1 MGWGVFA
8 RGAMLLA
15 FVGAPQVALAQS
27 AHVGGYFRVMARPDL
42 QGGGGQLGYWNLHG
56 RLLNETSYAMLDFRF
71 DVLEPQPGV
80 QSTWTSLHA
89 RIEGG
94 AVGNAEPSNGA
105 LGNLRMSQVY
115 MRAGNVGLQDVVWQI
130 GTLEYFFG
138 DLGLYD
144 MRPATVFFNTVGV
157 SARYQPDWGE
167 LQVGFGDSGF
177 AMLRDGY
184 NTVLTPG
191 ATARVRLGKHA
202 EIGVGGEAFIE
213 PTVAGNRN
221 GAYQTPDVGY
231 EDYVRGEVAESYLQ
245 EFPDLADFFPDPQ
258 PRDAA
263 SWNVVGY
270 LGFGNA
276 GPLIWNALYWNH
288 RKVHPDRKVTEDL
301 AGEPVDIYVHDFTD
315 ERFEFNL
322 GNEMQLRLVPDY
334 LDAAWGT
341 FYGNHWDRDNQIQ
354 PSDRDRRVASTVL
367 RLQAYITP
375 TIHFLVENSLASE
388 WSRNGNAYREHAD
401 SIFANTEGRPD
412 VRGLESGDSDVRKTW
427 QGKAGVVLNPT
438 GRGIYARPSLRL
450 LYGIQKSNQNNAFGN
465 AFVESIDQHNDFDNV
480 EQHTHHVVAAEAE
493 VWF

>member
-1 MGWGVFA
+1 MRLVHA
-8 RGAMLLA
+8 LGAGLA
-15 FVGAPQVALAQS
+15 LALAVPAHAQS

-42 QGGGGQLGYWNLHG
+42 QGGNGALGYWNLYG
-56 RLLNETSYAMLDFRF
+56 RLLNERPYGMIDFRF
-71 DVLEPQPGV
+71 DVLEPQPG
-80 QSTWTSLHA
+80 SSGTWTSLHT

-94 AVGNAEPSNGA
+94 AVGNAEPSNGN

-115 MRAGNVGLQDVVWQI
+115 MRAGNVGLRDVVWQI

-144 MRPATVFFNTVGV
+144 MRPATVFFNTVGI
-157 SARYQPDWGE
+157 SARYQPEWGE
-167 LQVGFGDSGF
+167 LQLGFGDSGF
-177 AMLRDGY
+177 STLRDY
-184 NTVLTPG
+184 NTLLTPG
-191 ATARVRLGKHA
+191 GTARVRLGKHG

-213 PTVAGNRN
+213 PQVAGNRN
-221 GAYQTPDVGY
+221 GAYQTPGITY
-231 EDYVRGEVAESYLQ
+231 EDYVRGEVAESYL
-245 EFPDLADFFPDPQ
+245 EAFPDLEDFFPDPQ
-258 PRDAA
+258 PRSAA

-276 GPLIWNALYWNH
+276 GPLIWNSTFWNY
-288 RKVHPDRKVTEDL
+288 RRVHPDKKVTEEL
-301 AGEPVDIYVHDFTD
+301 AGEPIDIYVNDFTD

-322 GNEMQLRLVPDY
+322 GNEMQLRLVPGI

-341 FYGNHWDRDNQIQ
+341 FYGNHWDRDNDIQ

-375 TIHFLVENSLASE
+375 TFHFLVENSFASE

-401 SIFANTEGRPD
+401 SIFANTNGRPD
-412 VRGLESGDSDVRKTW
+412 VRGLEQGDADTRRTW
-427 QGKAGVVLNPT
+427 QGKTGVVLNPT

-450 LYGIQKSNQNNAFGN
+450 LYGIQLSNQNNAFGN
-465 AFVESIDQHNDFDNV
+465 AFVESIDQYNDFDNV